1 MLNLPLSSSHNIWN
15 LNILTIFCNPIF
27 SQIINFSLKL
37 IVLLCWFS
45 STSFVIGQSQIKHED
60 MKIIMVIIDN
70 LRQISN
76 MVALACSYPRGHMM
90 GQCGVKTAVYCYNP
104 LAMHEYMYHV
114 FNRHH
119 PHINYSRFVN
129 LSWMCII
136 FDRFLTQMASYKAD
150 KYRIL
155 HQK

>member
-1 MLNLPLSSSHNIWN
+1 MHLPTSSHNVLHLATSSHNIWNLYLLTIFCNLPLSSSHNIWN

-76 MVALACSYPRGHMM
+76 MVALACSYPRGSHD
-90 GQCGVKTAVYCYNP
+90 GSVGLKRQSTVTT
-104 LAMHEYMYHV
+104 H
-114 FNRHH
+114 
-119 PHINYSRFVN
+119 
-129 LSWMCII
+129 
-136 FDRFLTQMASYKAD
+136 
-150 KYRIL
+150 
-155 HQK
+155 